1 MGQSNEMEVSRRDFV
16 RASTVRPAFITAEVR
31 MMRRKLTEKSISVRH
46 EKSAKANSSTSKSPK
61 QSIMTFSAT
70 LYYKLPT
77 KNHIKE
83 RYA

>member
-1 MGQSNEMEVSRRDFV
+1 M
-16 RASTVRPAFITAEVR
+16 RALTARPAFIMAEAR
-31 MMRRKLTEKSISVRH
+31 MMHSKSTEKFISIRH